1 MLEGRPGNNSQSNII
16 VLATFLNKAQ
26 RSTVVYKADV
36 LIYSCMIFSDK
47 E

>member
-16 VLATFLNKAQ
+16 ILATFLKAQ
-26 RSTVVYKADV
+26 RSTVVYKANV